1 MDQIKIGKFI
11 AYRRKKQGW
20 SQKQLAEQIDV
31 TDKTI
36 SKWETGSR
44 IPDASML
51 LKLSQALEIDVNE
64 LLAGEEFSTEE
75 YLKRSESNL
84 VNLVGELNEMDKKRK
99 SGKVGTII
107 GFLCIA
113 FAFLSMVGSSL
124 RRITDIF
131 DLPTLLYLSGIKCL
145 LLSTFG
151 WIHHYF
157 NAWKICASRKALPEK
172 DIQPAVQAV
181 KYAAVLTLTI
191 GGITSSIGIFSMLN
205 YTEQWGAMIAPA
217 LAQITLTFV
226 YVAVEET
233 VYAILLFQ
241 MKHMLLK
248 K

>member
-36 SKWETGSR
+36 SKWETG
-44 IPDASML
+44 
-51 LKLSQALEIDVNE
+51 
-64 LLAGEEFSTEE
+64 
-75 YLKRSESNL
+75 
-84 VNLVGELNEMDKKRK
+84 
-99 SGKVGTII
+99 
-107 GFLCIA
+107 
-113 FAFLSMVGSSL
+113 
-124 RRITDIF
+124 
-131 DLPTLLYLSGIKCL
+131 
-145 LLSTFG
+145 
-151 WIHHYF
+151 
-157 NAWKICASRKALPEK
+157 
-172 DIQPAVQAV
+172 
-181 KYAAVLTLTI
+181 

>member
-1 MDQIKIGKFI
+1 
-11 AYRRKKQGW
+11 
-20 SQKQLAEQIDV
+20 
-31 TDKTI
+31 
-36 SKWETGSR
+36 
-44 IPDASML
+44 
-51 LKLSQALEIDVNE
+51 
-64 LLAGEEFSTEE
+64 
-75 YLKRSESNL
+75 
-84 VNLVGELNEMDKKRK
+84 MDKKRK
-99 SGKVGTII
+99 SGRVGTII

-113 FAFLSMVGSSL
+113 VAFLSMVSSSL

-191 GGITSSIGIFSMLN
+191 GGITSSIGIFAMLN
-205 YTEQWGAMIAPA
+205 YTKQWGAMIAPA
-217 LAQITLTFV
+217 LAQITLTFF

-241 MKHMLLK
+241 MKYMLLK